1 MQTFK
6 ILALT
11 CSGLALS
18 VNQAYANDATSETK
32 LDKQVV
38 TATSNTHDLFTA
50 PASITLLEGDEL
62 RAQNHATIADALADT
77 TGVSLQTGPYGRQ
90 DIRIRGMESSYS
102 LVLIDGQRT
111 SSSNALIRGNDFDL
125 SSFPMG
131 IVERIEVILGPMS
144 SLYGSDALGGVINII
159 TKKTI
164 AQADTVN
171 VNTLSMNRVDQT
183 WSAGIDTEFTQQQEG
198 DGGDQQRISAYATGA
213 IIPNRLSTT
222 VAVESSE
229 RDAWKPYDG
238 IYAPLDGL
246 EENKKTSAKMDLDYR
261 INNDQSVA
269 VNVGVSTD
277 DRKAQTARG
286 ATLATTTQETE
297 RLSTSLQHSG
307 QWNWGQSQAKVLHE
321 TIDITDASDLYARD
335 TRTENGTAIAKQT
348 NIVVDALANTNI
360 GSHLVSVGTQ
370 VRQTEL
376 TSDRDLP
383 DGDSV
388 NEVALFVQDEWFVSD
403 VTLTAGVRAENHEDY
418 GTYVSPRAYAVYETG
433 NGIII
438 KGGVGSGFKAPDLVQ
453 TSKEYTLLSCG
464 GACYLT
470 GNPDL
475 DPETN
480 TAYEVS
486 VAFNDAQ
493 LGVSSGLF
501 YNEVKDKLFRDTSVA
516 AGSFNGVPTIQY
528 INLDKAIYQGAELE
542 AWFDVSNNLS
552 LSANYTFTDAKDDTT
567 HARLTYVPLQQ
578 SDIKVS
584 YAPIEAIKT
593 FVKYRFI
600 GQQELSA
607 GRAPSYNII
616 DLGAQF
622 NAYQGVKIK
631 LGVNNVE
638 NVVLEDES
646 NVFATGASYV
656 EQGRSIYAGL
666 NYEF

>member
-1 MQTFK
+1 MQPFK

-11 CSGLALS
+11 CSTLALS
-18 VNQAYANDATSETK
+18 ISQAYASNSSNEAK

-38 TATSNTHDLFTA
+38 TATSNAHDLFTA
-50 PASITLLEGDEL
+50 PASIALLEGDEL
-62 RAQNHATIADALADT
+62 RAQNHATIADALQET
-77 TGVSLQTGPYGRQ
+77 TGVSLQSGPYGRQ
-90 DIRIRGMESSYS
+90 DIRIRGMESGYS

-131 IVERIEVILGPMS
+131 IVERIEVIRGPMS

-164 AQADTVN
+164 TQANDISANSLTMGR
-171 VNTLSMNRVDQT
+171 LDQT
-183 WSAGIDTEFTQQQEG
+183 WSAGVDTEFTQQQEG
-198 DGGDQQRISAYATGA
+198 EGGDQQRISAYATGA
-213 IIPNRLSTT
+213 IIPNQLSTT
-222 VAVESSE
+222 VAVEKSE

-246 EENKKTSAKMDLDYR
+246 EENNKTSAKMDIDYR
-261 INNDQSVA
+261 INNAQSLSI
-269 VNVGVSTD
+269 NIGVSED

-297 RLSTSLQHSG
+297 RLSTSLQHAG
-307 QWNWGQSQAKVLHE
+307 QWNWGQSQTKLLHE
-321 TIDITDASDLYARD
+321 KTDITDASDLYARD
-335 TRTENGTAIAKQT
+335 TRTPNGTAIAEQT
-348 NIVVDALANTNI
+348 NTVFDALANTDL
-360 GSHLVSVGTQ
+360 GSHLVSIGTQ
-370 VRQTEL
+370 VRRTEL

-383 DGDSV
+383 DGDTV
-388 NEVALFVQDEWFVSD
+388 NEVALFIQDEWFVSD
-403 VTLTAGVRAENHEDY
+403 VSLTAGLRAENHEDY
-418 GTYVSPRAYAVYETG
+418 GTYVSPRAYAVYEAS
-433 NGIII
+433 NGIIV

-453 TSKEYTLLSCG
+453 TSENYTLLSCG
-464 GACYLT
+464 GGCYLT

-486 VAFNDAQ
+486 VAFKDNVF
-493 LGVSSGLF
+493 GVSSGLF
-501 YNEVKDKLFRDTSVA
+501 YNEVKDKLFRDSTTAV
-516 AGSFNGVPTIQY
+516 GSFNGVPTIQY

-542 AWFDVSNNLS
+542 AWYDVTNNIS

-567 HARLTYVPLQQ
+567 NQRLTYVPLQQ
-578 SDIKVS
+578 SDIKIA

-593 FVKYRFI
+593 FVKYRYI

-607 GRAPSYNII
+607 GRAPSYNIV

-622 NAYQGVKIK
+622 NAYKGVKLK

-646 NVFATGASYV
+646 DVFATGVSYV